1 MLYKAKNSFFRRAFP
16 TPNYLSLSPVAIDIT
31 PFSIRVMRLKSS
43 SVGFI
48 PELYKEIRFD
58 QPCDL
63 TDEISDEEKGIV
75 SDALRKLKQEI
86 KFEYAIAALPEQR
99 NYIFQTSLPVQAKN
113 DITSAVKFSL
123 EEYVP
128 LEAKD
133 LNFDFN
139 IINEKEGSS
148 EMDIIVSVY
157 QKNLIAAYT
166 DIFKNAGIT
175 PVSFLSESTA
185 MSNSLID
192 CCDLNPYLII
202 RLMQDRIN
210 IVIVENSVVQYTSTM
225 MMNVPDFIRDFSGQS
240 AGELKSSLNK
250 LLIYWFT
257 NKHGVTEHKKIEH
270 VLLTGEFADH
280 RGVADFFEKNLKI
293 HSSIGNVWKNAFA
306 FDEYVPAISK
316 EESMKCAVVV
326 GLALAAIVNK

>member
-1 MLYKAKNSFFRRAFP
+1 MLYKAKNSFLRRAFP

-31 PFSIRVMRLKSS
+31 PFSIRAMRLKNDSI
-43 SVGFI
+43 GFV
-48 PELYKEIRFD
+48 PEFHKEIKFEK
-58 QPCDL
+58 PCDL
-63 TDEISDEEKGIV
+63 TDEISDEEKAIV
-75 SDALRKLKQEI
+75 SDALKKLKKEI
-86 KFEYAIAALPEQR
+86 DFNYAIAALPEER

-133 LNFDFN
+133 LNFDFH
-139 IINEKEGSS
+139 IINEEENRS
-148 EMDIIVSVY
+148 EMDVIVSVY
-157 QKNLIAAYT
+157 QKNLIGAYT
-166 DIFKNAGIT
+166 DIFKSAGIT

-192 CCDLNPYLII
+192 CCDKNPFLII

-225 MMNVPDFIRDFSGQS
+225 MMNVSEFVENFVGQS
-240 AGELKSSLNK
+240 ANELKSSLNK

-257 NKHGVTEHKKIEH
+257 NKQGVTEHKKIEH
-270 VLLTGEFADH
+270 VLLTGEFANNK
-280 RGVADFFEKNLKI
+280 GVADFFEKNLKI
-293 HSSIGNVWKNAFA
+293 HSSVGNVWKNAFS
-306 FDEYVPAISK
+306 FDEFIPEISK
-316 EESMKCAVVV
+316 EDSMKCAVVV